1 MRVEG
6 HARDLRTKVHE
17 LGLRIAVRGEPSNLR
32 VYDGDIIVGHLSLS
46 WRSGYGYLEIYE

>member
-1 MRVEG
+1 MRIEG
-6 HARDLRTKVHE
+6 HARDLRAKVRE
-17 LGLRIAVRGEPSNLR
+17 LGLRIAVRDASSLR